1 MLSSELVRIVPSQE
15 HKKGKGIKFFSKYG
29 DSKYDKKR
37 SKLRKTLLED
47 FNKDQKFE
55 PNSFSHLVRF
65 FLIASETRDP

>member
-15 HKKGKGIKFFSKYG
+15 SKQNKENKFFKKYG
-29 DSKYDKKR
+29 DSKDDLKR

-55 PNSFSHLVRF
+55 PNSFLLSLV
-65 FLIASETRDP
+65 